1 MTTSVGV
8 AALVSVALTFGL
20 WLAAMVTPG
29 WFILSVANSKPPA
42 IYTNDQSLFGNS
54 LEDTNYQIPEKVS
67 VSIRM
72 SIFYVNVCNNNK
84 CDHIPFDKLPSHS
97 KRTMENLPSLT
108 EIQIET
114 VFAVSFC
121 VISFF
126 IVLLNFG
133 SPSRLLCGGI
143 LMFIAAAVEAI
154 VVMRMSVANVDVS
167 VLLGSTQT
175 LLTAENMS
183 MEIETPYSI
192 ILAGIGLLASIV
204 SMTTIGYL
212 RSKSRQQATDGRVL
226 HVYPNTNAFTILQE
240 TY

>member
-1 MTTSVGV
+1 M
-8 AALVSVALTFGL
+8 
-20 WLAAMVTPG
+20 
-29 WFILSVANSKPPA
+29 
-42 IYTNDQSLFGNS
+42 
-54 LEDTNYQIPEKVS
+54 
-67 VSIRM
+67 
-72 SIFYVNVCNNNK
+72 
-84 CDHIPFDKLPSHS
+84 
-97 KRTMENLPSLT
+97 
-108 EIQIET
+108 
-114 VFAVSFC
+114 
-121 VISFF
+121 
-126 IVLLNFG
+126 
-133 SPSRLLCGGI
+133 
-143 LMFIAAAVEAI
+143 
-154 VVMRMSVANVDVS
+154 VMRMSVANVDVS